1 MSNKTIPVAVSA
13 RHIHLTQDAVEALF
27 GKGHQ
32 LTPLKPLSQP
42 GQFAAEERVTLVG
55 PKRQIERVRVLGPT
69 RSKNQVE
76 ISRTDEFF
84 LGLDAPIRASGDID
98 NTPGITLIGADDR
111 SLTIDKGVICAW
123 RHIHMTPDDAK
134 EFGVNNGDVVDV
146 EVGKKGLRSL
156 TFGDVLVRVKDS
168 YKLEMHIDTDEGN
181 AAELSSLDVGELEPT
196 NELETTDGEATLKKR

>member
-1 MSNKTIPVAVSA
+1 
-13 RHIHLTQDAVEALF
+13 
-27 GKGHQ
+27 
-32 LTPLKPLSQP
+32 
-42 GQFAAEERVTLVG
+42 
-55 PKRQIERVRVLGPT
+55 
-69 RSKNQVE
+69 
-76 ISRTDEFF
+76 
-84 LGLDAPIRASGDID
+84 
-98 NTPGITLIGADDR
+98 
-111 SLTIDKGVICAW
+111 
-123 RHIHMTPDDAK
+123 MTPDDAK